1 MPAHR
6 AVVGTMSGDLPFG
19 VSGGA
24 WVHRVSERVVRR
36 HDEDDLQRDVCRFLD
51 VALPTGAT
59 YFAVP
64 NGGKRHVREAAR
76 MKGLGLRPG
85 VPDLLVIHNGR
96 ALFVELKTKRG
107 VMSAAQKA
115 MQKMLVYCGCDVMLC
130 RSVPE
135 VEAGLREC
143 GVHLK
148 ASVSA

>member
-1 MPAHR
+1 
-6 AVVGTMSGDLPFG
+6 MSGDLPFG
-19 VSGGA
+19 MPARVPGGA
-24 WVHRVSERVVRR
+24 WVHQVPEPAARR

-85 VPDLLVIHNGR
+85 VPDLLVIHDGR

-115 MQKMLVYCGCDVMLC
+115 MQQMLAYCGCTVMLC
-130 RSVPE
+130 RTVDDVEQALRNASVP
-135 VEAGLREC
+135 LR
-143 GVHLK
+143 
-148 ASVSA
+148 ATVSA